1 MSFIEQRISNTMKCH
16 LGYRLKR
23 KITEQKKGFMGHSFT
38 LCIGICMCNYREH
51 QGQLTIQTP
60 MPGEKDR
67 ELRKVTDK
75 LGRRGQF
82 RKVTADPDFQVPP

>member
-1 MSFIEQRISNTMKCH
+1 
-16 LGYRLKR
+16 
-23 KITEQKKGFMGHSFT
+23 
-38 LCIGICMCNYREH
+38 
-51 QGQLTIQTP
+51 

>member
-1 MSFIEQRISNTMKCH
+1 
-16 LGYRLKR
+16 
-23 KITEQKKGFMGHSFT
+23 
-38 LCIGICMCNYREH
+38 MCNYREH